1 MRKNFFYI
9 TMVILVWFVA
19 AQNTIAQTKLYD
31 LSRDGLSVDF
41 SPDGDY
47 IVTGDA
53 GGDVELWEVSDGE
66 RIYRRSIAGAIRGVA
81 FSPDG
86 RFIAAGGAA
95 VANGRVEVVR
105 LRTSNGNEVRQ
116 SNLADDAKSINA
128 VAYSPDGIHV
138 AIGDDTGGAYL
149 WDVSNGHWQSWT
161 FNPKANIYAVTFSQD
176 GEYLATGDSDG
187 YARIWEVDS
196 WWGDVEDL
204 NVQSIALGGNVRAL
218 TFSPNGRYLA
228 VDQYDGPDESVY
240 IYDVDQDRVVQ
251 QIDQGSTIGRGV
263 TALAF
268 SPDSRFLAV
277 GNVDSEIK
285 IYRIGTEIIASV
297 TLITHEMTI
306 RTSGAVEDLA
316 WSPDSDLISDG
327 KSVWRTDRSGS
338 DDKPEIRLT
347 LPKDFITEVAFGP
360 TATYFV
366 LNAQFPILT
375 GVDNEDVKYKK
386 CIITLDLPDV
396 PDYALSDTLF
406 PAVEEYFRQ
415 IANFASWLLPESLE
429 GLAKYIGFD
438 IDRSLFF
445 PNQPP
450 YFMLPLQ
457 TIEERILVLEDEANT
472 ARLFQLAGFI
482 PVAGDIVGFAKFEID
497 RLIQINEIF
506 QSALD
511 PRIVFDP
518 DSNNTLLRWNSGRPD
533 NRERYVMLLPK
544 QVEKIKIKVEQ
555 DYVLRD
561 DPLRS
566 KTLMDEFTWDLKD
579 DTFSAPRMQPIALS
593 DYPPFQLLPPEVQ
606 DSLLRYFSAHVD
618 TAASRIPE
626 ATSLLPNYPNPFNPE
641 TWIPYQLTKPVDV
654 TLTIYAADGVVVR
667 TLALGH
673 QAAGMYHNK
682 SRAAYWDGRNE
693 QGEPVASGVYFYTLT
708 AGDFTATRK
717 MLIRK

>member
-9 TMVILVWFVA
+9 TMVIFVWFVA

-41 SPDGDY
+41 SPDGEY

-66 RIYRRSIAGAIRGVA
+66 RIYRRSIAGAIKGVA
-81 FSPDG
+81 FSPNG
-86 RFIAAGGAA
+86 EFIAAGGTP
-95 VANGRVEVVR
+95 VANRRVQGIHLRTSDGEVVR
-105 LRTSNGNEVRQ
+105 RL
-116 SNLADDAKSINA
+116 NLVDDAKSINA

-138 AIGDDTGGAYL
+138 AIGDDVGVAYL
-149 WDVSNGHWQSWT
+149 WNVNSGQ
-161 FNPKANIYAVTFSQD
+161 PKAWTYDWEDNLYAVTFSPD

-196 WWGDVEDL
+196 WWGDVK
-204 NVQSIALGGNVRAL
+204 VQSIELGGNVRDVA
-218 TFSPNGRYLA
+218 FSPNGRYLA

-240 IYDVDQDRVVQ
+240 IYDVVQDRVVQ
-251 QIDQGSTIGRGV
+251 QIDQGSTTGRGV

-347 LPKDFITEVAFGP
+347 LPKDFISEVAFGP
-360 TATYFV
+360 NSTYFI

-375 GVDNEDVKYKK
+375 GVADTDVIYHSGS
-386 CIITLDLPDV
+386 ITVDLEGV
-396 PDYALSDTLF
+396 PDNLFSDTLLGH
-406 PAVEEYFRQ
+406 
-415 IANFASWLLPESLE
+415 LL
-429 GLAKYIGFD
+429 KYLDKI
-438 IDRSLFF
+438 
-445 PNQPP
+445 
-450 YFMLPLQ
+450 PL
-457 TIEERILVLEDEANT
+457 
-472 ARLFQLAGFI
+472 GFI
-482 PVAGDIVGFAKFEID
+482 STIDMVKGFVKYAKILYDLSHEPRYFIFPLKTNLERLLEIELEAAKNAGIATASTLVGLFTGPGDVVAAGISFGSIKYERALAID
-497 RLIQINEIF
+497 E
-506 QSALD
+506 
-511 PRIVFDP
+511 
-518 DSNNTLLRWNSGRPD
+518 LLRSTMDPKIVLKGWGAGRPASPS
-533 NRERYVMLLPK
+533 RYVMLLPK
-544 QVEKIKIKVEQ
+544 YVKEIDIKVELVYSLK
-555 DYVLRD
+555 DAPLKFETLRN
-561 DPLRS
+561 
-566 KTLMDEFTWDLKD
+566 TFMWDLKD